1 MAKREITGWT
11 KEDYLQYKHKEHP
24 DDHEWDFEEF
34 YCLNEIICQPEEYDG
49 PTRYCKKYTKPK
61 DGEGRYTSCNV
72 HITVTGDDRG
82 IEPIRENDAMPEEGN
97 SRALTHGMYAEDE
110 NLKENW
116 SEADEKIYDKVM
128 GWAEDFGF
136 EEGGPAHT
144 QLESLAMSKVREL
157 RSEKY
162 LNENGEVVEREAWNP
177 ETEQLEEW
185 EEVHELADHL
195 RLKKKTIL
203 SMMKEL
209 GLTPKAQSQIGESD
223 AKADEANA
231 VAELTSEAIDKENEN
246 YDPEQFD

>member
-1 MAKREITGWT
+1 MAKRELTGWSREELE
-11 KEDYLQYKHKEHP
+11 KERFEYP
-24 DDHEWDFEEF
+24 DDHDVDFEDM
-34 YCLNEIICQPEEYDG
+34 YCLKEIIYQPDHYDG
-49 PTRYCKKYTKPK
+49 PTRYCKKYTKNKPDGSNYNHCEVHICSENGGWEK
-61 DGEGRYTSCNV
+61 GLEESDGEF
-72 HITVTGDDRG
+72 
-82 IEPIRENDAMPEEGN
+82 EEGN
-97 SRALTHGMYAEDE
+97 SAAMKHGMYADDE

-116 SEADEKIYDKVM
+116 SEADEKVYDKVM

-136 EEGGPAHT
+136 EEGSPAHT

-203 SMMKEL
+203 AMMKEL
-209 GLTPKAQSQIGESD
+209 GLTPKAQSQIGES
-223 AKADEANA
+223 EANA
-231 VAELTSEAIDKENEN
+231 NEADAIAEIANEALDDEDTE
-246 YDPEQFD
+246 YDPDQFN